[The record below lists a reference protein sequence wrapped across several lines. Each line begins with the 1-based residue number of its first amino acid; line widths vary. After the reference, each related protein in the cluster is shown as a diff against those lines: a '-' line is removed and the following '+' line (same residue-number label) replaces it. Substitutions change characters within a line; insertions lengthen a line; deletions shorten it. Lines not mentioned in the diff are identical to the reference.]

1 MGNQL
6 WQLTEASITEYEN
19 FFSQFESAKSVTSLF
34 SIKLSIVDTQIRFDP
49 PFSEVESVIINI
61 LEEIVKTVRGI
72 PRIERKLFTSL
83 SNLSLNLFSITMN
96 DDRINGGKYLRKIVA
111 KNTVFP
117 QKHLMSYDKYKPLI
131 TQRADKKIDDFL
143 KNKHTLENFEI
154 VFFFFIINSIN

>member
-6 WQLTEASITEYEN
+6 WQLAEASITEYEN
-19 FFSQFESAKSVTSLF
+19 FFSQFESAQSVTSLF

-49 PFSEVESVIINI
+49 PFPEVESTIINI

-83 SNLSLNLFSITMN
+83 SNLPLNLFSITMN
-96 DDRINGGKYLRKIVA
+96 DDRINGGKYLRKVVA

-143 KNKHTLENFEI
+143 KNKHSLDNFET
-154 VFFFFIINSIN
+154 VLLFIHFIFI